1 MGSKRAP
8 QYGDNAIN
16 VIDDVPTDAIV
27 PRLVKLLPH
36 LNREYPDE
44 KWHRYLLR

>member
-1 MGSKRAP
+1 MGSKRAR
-8 QYGDNAIN
+8 QFGDNATD

-27 PRLVKLLPH
+27 LRLVKLLPH

-44 KWHRYLLR
+44 KWNRYLLR

>member
-1 MGSKRAP
+1 MGSKRAR

-16 VIDDVPTDAIV
+16 VIDDVPTDAIM

-36 LNREYPDE
+36 LNHEEPGE
-44 KWHRYLLR
+44 TWHRYLLR

>member
-16 VIDDVPTDAIV
+16 VIDDVPTDVIV
-27 PRLVKLLPH
+27 LRLVKLLPH
-36 LNREYPDE
+36 LNHEEPGE
-44 KWHRYLLR
+44 KWNRYLSR